1 MFYQLAYDA
10 KGHGLST
17 IMLTRWQL
25 ADGNRYALLNLAS
38 SAATRSDPCSPP
50 MLPLMTATSPNHLN
64 GLTSTH
70 LYHPLSSPD
79 DDE

>member
-50 MLPLMTATSPNHLN
+50 MLPLMTALASRYL
-64 GLTSTH
+64 
-70 LYHPLSSPD
+70 LSLEACTQCKRLKPKATK
-79 DDE
+79 